1 MNNIAGG
8 MKSLCEDIT
17 TGCEYRKSTIKNLK
31 GKVKA
36 LRDNARKFLAD
47 SKKLHEKMNKDL
59 KESLQEGRKDLVKNV
74 NALRR
79 DFRKE
84 ENKVKTDLVEA
95 RKIWNRMSESLRNI
109 KEI

>member
-1 MNNIAGG
+1 MSNIAGG
-8 MKSLCEDIT
+8 MKFLCEDII
-17 TGCEYRKSTIKNLK
+17 TGCESRKSTIKNLK

-47 SKKLHEKMNKDL
+47 SKKLHEKMTKDL

-74 NALRR
+74 NDLRR
-79 DFRKE
+79 NFRKKE
-84 ENKVKTDLVEA
+84 KQVKTDLAEA
-95 RKIWNRMSESLRNI
+95 SKIWNRMNESLRNI